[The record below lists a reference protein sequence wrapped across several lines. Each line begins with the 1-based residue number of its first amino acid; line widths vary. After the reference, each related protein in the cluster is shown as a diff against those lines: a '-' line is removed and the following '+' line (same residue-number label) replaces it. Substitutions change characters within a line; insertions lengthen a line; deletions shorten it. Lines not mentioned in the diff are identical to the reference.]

1 MSRSSNCQVAGS
13 FFSMIV
19 QRSQMRP
26 HPTAWT
32 SIVYAR
38 RRPSIPQGGERGGE
52 QPTPERYDLV
62 AIVENDTERKRV
74 IGGVPQTLQAAEI
87 GRHGCAAA
95 LTSMPTTSPASF
107 SITKSTSTWSLSR

>member
-1 MSRSSNCQVAGS
+1 MVDLLKSKEAGKPIVAPEALQRADRP
-13 FFSMIV
+13 IA
-19 QRSQMRP
+19 RSQGPSSQRLSNP
-26 HPTAWT
+26 AVADASSPTAWT

-74 IGGVPQTLQAAEI
+74 IGGVPQ
-87 GRHGCAAA
+87 A
-95 LTSMPTTSPASF
+95 L
-107 SITKSTSTWSLSR
+107 